1 MFQPSR
7 IVSALRPLTQANRV
21 PAESKDSATA
31 HSLPSTWQVVVAL
44 ALVYACWSTTYLA
57 IKIGVRDLPPGLF
70 AGTRVSL
77 AGICLLLIL
86 GLSGGRVLPEKG
98 TWRSLFLVGT
108 LLFVG
113 GNGLITWAEKSVES
127 GLAAVLVATVPLWM
141 ALMEAL
147 TPRGERLRFVGWLG
161 QLMGLSGVC
170 LLFAGRSGHGEGSY
184 FGTGMVLASAFCW
197 SLGSFLQRRLA
208 HGRSP
213 YGQAGWHML
222 LGGLLMTAIGLAMG
236 EAQEIGPES
245 INRNSVGAFF
255 YLLIVGSL
263 IGFVAY
269 VWLLRHVGTL
279 IAGTYAYVN
288 PVLAV
293 VLGVF
298 WDNEPV
304 GILMVIGL
312 GIILA
317 GVSLVRMGRVVAR
330 LETTA

>member
-1 MFQPSR
+1 
-7 IVSALRPLTQANRV
+7 
-21 PAESKDSATA
+21 
-31 HSLPSTWQVVVAL
+31 
-44 ALVYACWSTTYLA
+44 
-57 IKIGVRDLPPGLF
+57 
-70 AGTRVSL
+70 
-77 AGICLLLIL
+77 
-86 GLSGGRVLPEKG
+86 
-98 TWRSLFLVGT
+98 
-108 LLFVG
+108 
-113 GNGLITWAEKSVES
+113 
-127 GLAAVLVATVPLWM
+127 
-141 ALMEAL
+141 
-147 TPRGERLRFVGWLG
+147 
-161 QLMGLSGVC
+161 
-170 LLFAGRSGHGEGSY
+170 
-184 FGTGMVLASAFCW
+184 
-197 SLGSFLQRRLA
+197 
-208 HGRSP
+208 
-213 YGQAGWHML
+213 ML

-245 INRNSVGAFF
+245 ITRNSVGAFF

-317 GVSLVRMGRVVAR
+317 GVSLVRIGRVVAR

>member
-1 MFQPSR
+1 M
-7 IVSALRPLTQANRV
+7 VKALISEQAWY
-21 PAESKDSATA
+21 
-31 HSLPSTWQVVVAL
+31 WQV
-44 ALVYACWSTTYLA
+44 
-57 IKIGVRDLPPGLF
+57 LF
-70 AGTRVSL
+70 AGP
-77 AGICLLLIL
+77 L
-86 GLSGGRVLPEKG
+86 GPSCKGVWLMAEVLTGKQ
-98 TWRSLFLVGT
+98 VG
-108 LLFVG
+108 
-113 GNGLITWAEKSVES
+113 
-127 GLAAVLVATVPLWM
+127 
-141 ALMEAL
+141 
-147 TPRGERLRFVGWLG
+147 
-161 QLMGLSGVC
+161 
-170 LLFAGRSGHGEGSY
+170 
-184 FGTGMVLASAFCW
+184 
-197 SLGSFLQRRLA
+197 
-208 HGRSP
+208 
-213 YGQAGWHML
+213 
-222 LGGLLMTAIGLAMG
+222 
-236 EAQEIGPES
+236 
-245 INRNSVGAFF
+245 RNSVGAFF

>member
-1 MFQPSR
+1 MH
-7 IVSALRPLTQANRV
+7 A
-21 PAESKDSATA
+21 
-31 HSLPSTWQVVVAL
+31 LPSTWQVVVAL

-70 AGTRVSL
+70 AGTRVGL
-77 AGICLLLIL
+77 AGICLLVIL
-86 GLSGGRVLPEKG
+86 GLSGGRVLPEAG

-113 GNGLITWAEKSVES
+113 GNGLITWAEKSVDS
-127 GLAAVLVATVPLWM
+127 GLAAILVATVPLWM
-141 ALMEAL
+141 ALMEAI
-147 TPRGERLRFVGWLG
+147 TPRGERLRLVGWMG
-161 QLMGLSGVC
+161 QLMGLVGVC
-170 LLFAGRSGHGEGSY
+170 LLFAGRSGHGGEGSY
-184 FGTGMVLASAFCW
+184 SGTTMVLASAFCW

-222 LGGLLMTAIGLAMG
+222 LGGVLMTVIGLAMG
-236 EAQEIGPES
+236 EAQSIGPDTVTQS
-245 INRNSVGAFF
+245 AVGAFI

-293 VLGVF
+293 VLGVG

-304 GILMVIGL
+304 GILMVVGL
-312 GIILA
+312 GIILV
-317 GVSLVRMGRVVAR
+317 GVSFVRMGRVVAQA
-330 LETTA
+330 ETTA